1 MQTRLYAR
9 LATAACFTLLTACV
23 TSTTVDQ
30 VWHDQTRTTSPI
42 GKTLVIVVAPRKDT
56 SVALESE
63 WVAQLGKRGVDASAL
78 HSVLPG
84 ESQVD
89 QQRVVELVKSRGID
103 TVLIS
108 RWVEK
113 KIAQQERSSM
123 APDPGLQ
130 SGSYADTY
138 AAFQSNP
145 TIDATASYSVDQ
157 EVAVVETK
165 LYDGKTEKMF
175 WSARSDTMLN
185 DYIAQLMHDF
195 VKLTIKEMAKTNT
208 L

>member
-9 LATAACFTLLTACV
+9 LATAACFTILTACA

-30 VWHDQTRTTSPI
+30 VWHDQTRATAPI
-42 GKTLVIVVAPRKDT
+42 GKTLVIAIAPRNDT
-56 SVALESE
+56 SAALENE

-84 ESQVD
+84 EGQID
-89 QQRVVELVKSRGID
+89 RQRVVELVKSKGID

-108 RWVEK
+108 RLVQRK
-113 KIAQQERSSM
+113 TVQQQRSSM
-123 APDPGLQ
+123 SAGPGLQ
-130 SGSYADTY
+130 SGSYADSY
-138 AAFQSNP
+138 ASFQSNP
-145 TIDATASYSVDQ
+145 TIEATASYSVDQ
-157 EVAVVETK
+157 QAAVVETK

-175 WSARSDTMLN
+175 WSAQSDTVLN
-185 DYIAQLMHDF
+185 DSIAQLMHDF
-195 VKLTIKEMAKTNT
+195 VQLTIKEMAKTNA